1 MQNIIGLGQ
10 AGVNIA
16 TGFSQY
22 SQYNI
27 YTIDSKPNEMSNHL
41 LLNKYSTHEAYEKD
55 VPNLS
60 EYFKDIKDDEGVLF
74 IVGGSGTISGASLAI
89 LEQLKRCKIHILYI
103 RPDISLISEKKAMQ
117 ERIAYNILQEYA
129 RSGIFERI
137 ILIDNAE
144 LDKIA
149 GGAPVIGYYKEL
161 NKILISAIH
170 MINVFNHSEAVM
182 NTIAKPLEMTRI
194 TTLGVLD
201 VEKNEEKLFFP
212 LTATREKSYYYAVNN
227 EMLKTDRELFKTITT
242 QLKEKI
248 IEDKLKISYGIYS
261 THYKKNYGFL
271 IARSSMVQGIT
282 IEETEEE

>member
-10 AGVNIA
+10 AGFNIA
-16 TGFSQY
+16 EGFSQY
-22 SQYNI
+22 PQYTI
-27 YTIDSKPNEMSNHL
+27 YTIDSEVRQTSNHFL
-41 LLNKYSTHEAYEKD
+41 FPNHETHEEYEENTPD
-55 VPNLS
+55 LT
-60 EYFKDIKDDEGVLF
+60 EYFKEIADGEEILF
-74 IVGGSGTISGASLAI
+74 IIGGSGSISGASLTI

-103 RPDISLISEKKAMQ
+103 RPDTSLVSEKKAIQ

-129 RSGIFERI
+129 RSGVFERI
-137 ILIDNAE
+137 ILVDNVE
-144 LDKIA
+144 LDKIV
-149 GGAPVIGYYKEL
+149 GGAPVIGYYAEL

-201 VEKNEEKLFFP
+201 VEKNEENLFFP
-212 LTATREKSYYYAVNN
+212 LTAIREKSYYYAVNN
-227 EMLKTDRELFKTITT
+227 EMLKTDRELFKTITN

-248 IEDKLKISYGIYS
+248 IQDKLKISYGIYS

-282 IEETEEE
+282 IEEP